1 MLRGR
6 LHLTLLD
13 QQHPPKSLTKLT
25 QIMAPVSFWGGPI
38 TYFQWAARHKPAIFW
53 SFVVGSLGPVAV
65 VSIDLKGVHNHSE
78 D

>member
-1 MLRGR
+1 
-6 LHLTLLD
+6 
-13 QQHPPKSLTKLT
+13 
-25 QIMAPVSFWGGPI
+25 MAPVSFWGGPI

-65 VSIDLKGVHNHSE
+65 LTVPPIRARFGDGPRNQIPLTYPIPTGPRQKLASTYD